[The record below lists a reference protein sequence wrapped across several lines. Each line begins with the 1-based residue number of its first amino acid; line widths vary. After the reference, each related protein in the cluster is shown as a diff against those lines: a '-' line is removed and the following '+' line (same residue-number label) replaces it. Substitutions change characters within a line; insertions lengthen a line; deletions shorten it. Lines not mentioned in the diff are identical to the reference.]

1 MPFKVEHLRS
11 VLTQGGLVAGL
22 QYLNDPIQHRYTGV
36 YRLGQGLLRNIE
48 LFDKAGEVK
57 PEFLMEVP
65 LGDSFCQFVLRDG
78 VFRTDHSGQDDRLEG
93 HKYQGVLLSYH
104 GVPVLDNH
112 GELFGT
118 LCHFDAAQRTLADE
132 DFAFLQQAAR
142 VLPGY
147 LPR

>member
-11 VLTQGGLVAGL
+11 VVTQGGLVAGL

-48 LFDKAGEVK
+48 LFDKAAKVK

-78 VFRTDHSGQDDRLEG
+78 VFRTDRSGQDDRLEG

-104 GVPVLDNH
+104 GVPVLDNQ

-118 LCHFDAAQRTLADE
+118 LYHFDAAQRTLADE

-142 VLPGY
+142 VLPGH